1 MFIKKDFIS
10 RLCTI
15 EDVLIVM
22 DEQLDKLEK
31 RVKKLEGKKVKNE

>member
-15 EDVLIVM
+15 EEVL
-22 DEQLDKLEK
+22 